1 MLISEFSFIEFFCN
15 FNRNLFLIWVF
26 LFYKNFYE
34 EIYSCENFCL
44 ILLFNYNFQV
54 QVFIYF
60 IFEEEKNFLTLFK
73 NQYFFF
79 PSVTDENLIYSMS
92 YIWIC
97 VLWWKIIS
105 KILFFSIKGT
115 TSLLG
120 SYSNLLCTSNILFKF
135 FQELCIKLT
144 KISRT
149 SEQNLFFKLI
159 DSFENRETWHK
170 KVSFLA

>member
-105 KILFFSIKGT
+105 KILFFSIF
-115 TSLLG
+115 LIF
-120 SYSNLLCTSNILFKF
+120 CQF
-135 FQELCIKLT
+135 FQIFPSFFKNFHDFHRILIYF
-144 KISRT
+144 
-149 SEQNLFFKLI
+149 LFF
-159 DSFENRETWHK
+159 H
-170 KVSFLA
+170 